1 MCFSDQFVV
10 NAFCLFSHFYGQIDM
25 GSAPGGWTSFLAARC
40 RRVLSVD
47 PAELDP
53 DVLALSNVI
62 HVQQTAQAARNR
74 LAELL
79 KEEWSED
86 KEKGGDSMQVL
97 RSPPFV
103 ETPSGGRTP
112 RNASETGM
120 REGNGT
126 RNALETVQAGMRAG
140 NGADIVV
147 SDMNAEPEV
156 VADVL
161 LSCMAAGLAKP
172 GALLI
177 ATFKDFCGHK
187 KMTEEVA
194 LAISRLE
201 EGTVDAVMAVTLNS
215 AFEDKCAVS
224 GDDTKGVHWRL
235 EDVQTMRLLSGGRTE
250 RTIVARV
257 SLEQRLE
264 ARALPL

>member
-1 MCFSDQFVV
+1 
-10 NAFCLFSHFYGQIDM
+10 M

-53 DVLALSNVI
+53 EVLALSNVI
-62 HVQQTAQAARNR
+62 HVQQTAQAARRR

-79 KEEWSED
+79 KQEWSED
-86 KEKGGDSMQVL
+86 KEKGGDGVQVS
-97 RSPPFV
+97 RSPDFV

-112 RNASETGM
+112 RNASEI
-120 REGNGT
+120 
-126 RNALETVQAGMRAG
+126 VQAGTRAGNGMRNASETVRVGVRAG

-187 KMTEEVA
+187 KMTQEVA

-201 EGTVDAVMAVTLNS
+201 AGTAADADVDADVAVTLSS
-215 AFEDKCAVS
+215 AFEDKCVVS
-224 GDDTKGVHWRL
+224 REGEDDAQVVNWRL
-235 EDVQTMRLLSGGRTE
+235 EGVQTMRLLSSGRTE
-250 RTIVARV
+250 RTIVGQV
-257 SLEQRLE
+257 SLKQHLE
-264 ARALPL
+264 ALPPR